1 MKSIVTGFAYALG
14 DFTTLCRVEKSR
26 PRETTLRLREAAEE
40 KTANRTRKRDRE
52 REKEKKKERE
62 MYRKKLGG
70 DEKKN
75 EERRDSR
82 GEGGKARSEK
92 TEMARVKT
100 SACEYYARARAR
112 PHALRL
118 SPSSTRGRNVES

>member
-26 PRETTLRLREAAEE
+26 PRETTLRLRETAEE

-70 DEKKN
+70 DEKTN
-75 EERRDSR
+75 AEIAGGEGGERRDR
-82 GEGGKARSEK
+82 RKPKWLVLKLPRANI
-92 TEMARVKT
+92 M
-100 SACEYYARARAR
+100 RARA
-112 PHALRL
+112 A
-118 SPSSTRGRNVES
+118 TRSAPFAKLDEGEER

>member
-26 PRETTLRLREAAEE
+26 PRETTLRLRETAEE

-70 DEKKN
+70 DEKTN
-75 EERRDSR
+75 GERRDSR
-82 GEGGKARSEK
+82 GWEGGERRDRRKPKWLVLKLPRANI
-92 TEMARVKT
+92 M
-100 SACEYYARARAR
+100 RARA
-112 PHALRL
+112 A
-118 SPSSTRGRNVES
+118 TRSAPFAKLDEGEER